1 MAGKH
6 DTQRIRYSFLKILTG
21 SDLSRRRLAL
31 MEAASPEPG
40 PVVWV
45 TACAHGDEVGG
56 IAVVQ
61 ELFRRL
67 RRTPLRRGRLCAFPL
82 MNPTGFEMMTR
93 HLGVTQDDLNRAFPG
108 DANGSLAQRIAHLIF
123 TAITETAPRL
133 VIDLHNDWIKSI
145 PYVVID
151 PPPAGPN
158 RAIHT
163 GLANLSRETGFV
175 VVNEQENDSQAP
187 DLRRTLS
194 GSLVHAGVP
203 AITLELGEAHIVNEA
218 HVAAGVAAVLNMLAA
233 LGMTDPVEMPPSFA
247 VPGSVDGVALDYSH
261 GPAASTSGIIRF
273 AVRPGQ
279 VVRRGDRIA
288 RIHNVFGK
296 LRETLC
302 ATHDGIVLGHADSSV
317 AMPGRPVAAFGLFPR
332 PPR

>member
-1 MAGKH
+1 MQRAARSKTPAYRLPVHAPSRALAYNGAVRSAGRPRAGAGQWSERIMAGKH
-6 DTQRIRYSFLKILTG
+6 DTQRIRYSFLQILTG

-163 GLANLSRETGFV
+163 GLANL
-175 VVNEQENDSQAP
+175 
-187 DLRRTLS
+187 
-194 GSLVHAGVP
+194 
-203 AITLELGEAHIVNEA
+203 
-218 HVAAGVAAVLNMLAA
+218 
-233 LGMTDPVEMPPSFA
+233 
-247 VPGSVDGVALDYSH
+247 
-261 GPAASTSGIIRF
+261 
-273 AVRPGQ
+273 
-279 VVRRGDRIA
+279 
-288 RIHNVFGK
+288 
-296 LRETLC
+296 
-302 ATHDGIVLGHADSSV
+302 
-317 AMPGRPVAAFGLFPR
+317 
-332 PPR
+332 